1 MVIQAACPDPDVI
14 RDLLN
19 GNLPEAEQS
28 ELSSHFDLCP
38 SCQQQFDAEASGPQ
52 FLGDVARLCCDT
64 DWPHNTPTL
73 DRLIRDMPQQLS
85 DAADEASVA
94 TWSTEAVSDFLDTSE
109 NADHL
114 GRLGSYEIVE
124 VIGRGGMGIVLRG
137 IDSRLNRVV
146 AIKVMAPELASNPN
160 ARRRFYREGQA
171 AAAVSHD
178 NVVTIHAV
186 DDHERLP
193 YLVMEFVAGESL
205 EECIRRAGSLPVES
219 ILRMGRQAALGL
231 AAAHEVGLVHR
242 DMKPANIL
250 LENGIQRVR
259 ITDFGLARATDDVS
273 MTQTGTVTGTPL
285 YMSPEQ
291 AGGEKIDHRS
301 DLFSLG
307 SVLYTM
313 CTGRPAFRAQTTLG
327 VIKRVCED
335 SPRPIREVNPDIPQW
350 LVDIIDRLMAKQPG
364 DRIQDAAEL
373 AELLGNH
380 LAHLQDPDNVPAPA
394 GVEATSSSRLR
405 TLKPLLLAV
414 LLIGAVGLGI
424 TEAAG
429 VTDVREFLGIVLR
442 LKTPEGTLVIEIEDP
457 DVEVSIDGSEVVL
470 AGITKKELRLKPGNY
485 QYRATRNG
493 EPAESEWV
501 TIERDG
507 KTVVRI
513 QRLPADTV
521 TGETPILPPT
531 VNTDEPFARHLW
543 VTMTLFDQKDH
554 LELAALCCSEILRL
568 YPDSEYG
575 DRANEKLDQLA
586 KLGQPAPNSPQE
598 EPSSRFWN
606 LVLSNEKQ
614 GRLDVALVL
623 CHHIMM
629 TYLDSPVH
637 AKAEQKY
644 QELEDTKKGA
654 EGLAELF
661 LMHSFAFKAEGNKKL
676 ADKMQQ
682 NILRDFPD
690 TFIAESI
697 RRRSASASP
706 DVPDGPPHRM
716 RKNRAEQ
723 KLPEEPYAAKSDSGE
738 ATSRSTTDGISL
750 LSPARIRR
758 FVPDEI
764 VPVWFGKWQF
774 KNIPEQLYGQNF
786 AFTSLDGGL
795 LEFDVSKVSG
805 RNLNQRIW
813 LLIPHQDWDGS
824 RTTSIPEDH
833 DPSLKFAT
841 RESMIAFGWSAWNDI
856 TSEHVAAH
864 PNQPTTE
871 MKWSVFYRDA
881 KPGEKYRVRTH
892 WKHTPM
898 LVWGSTQLDGVRVE
912 PQWDQRV
919 AVFEPGST
927 IPFGIGAHVF
937 TWHPFEWEWAA
948 PEFLIGRLYTKRNGY
963 QGVTRFRVDRD
974 QQVTIAMYEWGH
986 EHEGNPSGNWMPEL
1000 TSRRDLAQMGWKQAG
1015 EMKARHTNSELP
1027 AATWFIYTRACKAGE
1042 SFVLR
1047 NHKYQAPIVFSERK
1061 HRDTGPVDVKLS
1073 SLDQHAHRQREER
1086 LAKLVEEFNSLFKQK
1101 RYAESA
1107 TLAQQAMREFPMNPA
1122 VELMVDRAQFALKT
1136 GKLPTDNPADVP
1148 PEQLGANA
1156 QPPKNKA
1163 YAGSIQLDASK
1174 VKTQIADRVGKPGV
1188 YGTIGS
1194 AGRNTEQA
1202 IQFFR
1207 QKADELKDGY
1217 RKPVRLDGYSMLVG
1231 QIPVTTQPSDRFELE
1246 DFDRTGNQLRIVFR
1260 QHTTKSVLGSN
1271 AETMLRQEISQ
1282 YKELLK
1288 ELPPR
1293 PDHRILLLERAKGEL
1308 HLADLMPSGIAQDAL
1323 RKKVR
1328 SDIGH
1333 ARQAFKENIKKDQS
1347 SLSEYSTFI
1356 DPEKEPSQ
1364 HRKRNSLRIGLLT
1377 DELNLTRC
1385 TRQEA
1390 RTYVPGSEENQKL
1403 LKQAASEFETIHQK
1417 HRTQLGGLYA
1427 RLWQAKCLQEIGEF
1441 KAARDILELL
1451 TSYPDSASQIK
1462 TLQTRA
1468 TQFLL
1473 ITLVDGN
1480 LEKPTV
1486 AISLATK
1493 WLESADKQQRRSHA
1507 GLYIRWEL
1515 ARAMYAA
1522 ALEDRHDQAFPAASP
1537 AITTMALARR
1547 LRKMTHALIQSP
1559 DISHGP
1565 FQSHA
1570 EKLQRDLV
1578 ELYPDEVAGSL
1589 EPNRS
1594 LFFATPLPT
1603 LPPGVYE
1610 ATAEVRTV
1618 QDQQPADTDELN
1630 DKASSSFTIP
1640 NFEETIATAGT
1651 LTVPDADVD
1660 AAELKRSAVLAIVT
1674 KLVEDEA
1681 AGLQTSSPAD
1691 VDISELISR
1700 SGQLEDVAKI
1710 GLDAKKSELYLD
1722 ELRRA
1727 GKKWA
1732 MCAHLDHE
1740 NVDVKIHAAKAL
1752 AKLADPDT
1760 VAVLAVAAKRNAYGV
1775 MGSENATLHSIY
1787 QAELKRAL
1795 EAATR
1800 LKLTPSG
1807 LTLTYEHREETP
1819 PRTVVHRSELNP
1831 EMFRSETDFA
1841 RISQWL
1847 RNVYLAD
1854 SEISAVPAPEPEGA
1868 IPTAKTIYTGLV
1880 GRLSIRTLI
1889 SNGPGKPSTIKHVDP
1904 GYIFQ
1909 YPQGQFF
1916 HRDVLPLDQI
1926 DDRHFVVNLTG
1937 QLDVPRDMV
1946 VKIWH
1951 AGGGVSHDECGL
1963 YVDGTLLG
1971 VVGDDRDKH
1980 NIYEVPLLK
1989 GRHNVRWELSGGTF
2003 RTNILLFQNPETES
2017 FLPIINA
2024 GPESVRKASADRVV
2038 LIESSRTDWPVSAKP
2053 DWLPEFVAVP
2063 GAD

>member
-19 GNLPEAEQS
+19 GSLPEAEQA

-52 FLGDVARLCCDT
+52 FLGDVARLCRDT

-109 NADHL
+109 NTEHL

-146 AIKVMAPELASNPN
+146 AIKVLAPELASNPN

-205 EECIRRAGSLPVES
+205 EECIRRAGPLPVES

-335 SPRPIREVNPDIPQW
+335 TPRPIRDVNPDIPQW
-350 LVDIIDRLMAKQPG
+350 LADIIDRLMAKQPD

-380 LAHLQDPDNVPAPA
+380 LAHLQDPENVPAPA
-394 GVEATSSSRLR
+394 GTKPAPKQR
-405 TLKPLLLAV
+405 TLKSLILAV
-414 LLIGAVGLGI
+414 LLIGGVGLGI

-429 VTDVREFLGIVLR
+429 VTEVGKFLGIVLR

-457 DVEVSIDGSEVVL
+457 DVEVSVDGSEVVL
-470 AGITKKELRLKPGNY
+470 SGITKKELRLKPGKY
-485 QYRATRNG
+485 QYRATRKG
-493 EPAESEWV
+493 EPAESDWV

-513 QRLPADTV
+513 LQLPTEVPGAV
-521 TGETPILPPT
+521 TESPKTAARSAWAVDPETWTRNPEDLKSHRSDGRP
-531 VNTDEPFARHLW
+531 
-543 VTMTLFDQKDH
+543 
-554 LELAALCCSEILRL
+554 LAAPPE
-568 YPDSEYG
+568 
-575 DRANEKLDQLA
+575 
-586 KLGQPAPNSPQE
+586 
-598 EPSSRFWN
+598 
-606 LVLSNEKQ
+606 
-614 GRLDVALVL
+614 
-623 CHHIMM
+623 
-629 TYLDSPVH
+629 
-637 AKAEQKY
+637 
-644 QELEDTKKGA
+644 
-654 EGLAELF
+654 
-661 LMHSFAFKAEGNKKL
+661 
-676 ADKMQQ
+676 
-682 NILRDFPD
+682 DFPVG
-690 TFIAESI
+690 ESTD
-697 RRRSASASP
+697 R
-706 DVPDGPPHRM
+706 
-716 RKNRAEQ
+716 N
-723 KLPEEPYAAKSDSGE
+723 
-738 ATSRSTTDGISL
+738 STNGISL

-764 VPVWFGKWQF
+764 VPVWFGKWYF

-898 LVWGSTQLDGVRVE
+898 LVWGSTKLDNVTVE
-912 PQWDQRV
+912 PSWDQRI
-919 AVFEPGST
+919 AVFGRGASVPLGNGSS
-927 IPFGIGAHVF
+927 IFHEVPDH
-937 TWHPFEWEWAA
+937 
-948 PEFLIGRLYTKRNGY
+948 LIGRLYTKRNSYSGAA
-963 QGVTRFRVDRD
+963 RFVVQRD
-974 QQVTIAMYEWGH
+974 QKVTIAMYEWGH
-986 EHEGNPSGNWMPEL
+986 ENDGNPSGNWRHEL
-1000 TSRRDLAQMGWKQAG
+1000 TSREQMVQSGWREAG
-1015 EMKARHTNSELP
+1015 ELNARHTNRELP
-1027 AATWFIYTRACKAGE
+1027 DATWFLYTKDCEAGE
-1042 SFVLR
+1042 RFLLR
-1047 NHKYQAPIVFSERK
+1047 NHKYQAPIVFSEK
-1061 HRDTGPVDVKLS
+1061 TYFENGPIDLS
-1073 SLDQHAHRQREER
+1073 ELPLDRHARIQAEER
-1086 LAKLVEEFNSLFKQK
+1086 LAKLVEEFNTLFKQK

-1107 TLAQQAMREFPMNPA
+1107 TVARQAMREFPKNPA
-1122 VELMVDRAQFALKT
+1122 VELMTDRAQFGLKT
-1136 GKLPTDNPADVP
+1136 GITPTDIPADGP
-1148 PEQLGANA
+1148 LKPQEADA
-1156 QPPKNKA
+1156 ISPKNKA
-1163 YAGSIQLDASK
+1163 KAASILLDSSK
-1174 VKTQIADRVGKPGV
+1174 VKTQLADRIGKPGV
-1188 YGTIGS
+1188 YGTRGS
-1194 AGRNTEQA
+1194 VGQNAEQA

-1207 QKADELKDGY
+1207 HKSDELKDGY
-1217 RKPVRLDGYSMLVG
+1217 RKSVRLDGYSMLVG
-1231 QIPVTTQPSDRFELE
+1231 QIPVTTQPDDRFELE
-1246 DFDRTGNQLRIVFR
+1246 HFDRTGNQLRIAFRQNTKNTEFSAVTNQGDVFR
-1260 QHTTKSVLGSN
+1260 DAS
-1271 AETMLRQEISQ
+1271 AES
-1282 YKELLK
+1282 
-1288 ELPPR
+1288 
-1293 PDHRILLLERAKGEL
+1293 LLLSTLRMYGASIKKSLTDNERKKLLSDSQSEIAQ
-1308 HLADLMPSGIAQDAL
+1308 PSGQFLGTNLLSQVQIGRLL
-1323 RKKVR
+1323 RTLRPEVDLPDDLQFDSLIHIEQAR
-1328 SDIGH
+1328 AAMH
-1333 ARQAFKENIKKDQS
+1333 A
-1347 SLSEYSTFI
+1347 SLNW
-1356 DPEKEPSQ
+1356 
-1364 HRKRNSLRIGLLT
+1364 RKRRSQLRSTRQDFDKQKESLDLAAH
-1377 DELNLTRC
+1377 ELSIATRLPLC
-1385 TRQEA
+1385 TREEA
-1390 RTYVPGSEENQKL
+1390 FMYEIGSHQYTSL
-1403 LKQAASEFETIHQK
+1403 MRQAASEFEAVYRN
-1417 HRTQLGGLYA
+1417 HRSQFAGLHAQLIRARCLADVGDFEMARRICEEFPASPESPLNTPNIEFLHARAIQFLISSLIDGHLEEPSKAIELGGEWLSTA
-1427 RLWQAKCLQEIGEF
+1427 DEEMLKSVTA
-1441 KAARDILELL
+1441 
-1451 TSYPDSASQIK
+1451 SYIMWE
-1462 TLQTRA
+1462 QTRA
-1468 TQFLL
+1468 MYVASLPVGSDL
-1473 ITLVDGN
+1473 PL
-1480 LEKPTV
+1480 PT
-1486 AISLATK
+1486 
-1493 WLESADKQQRRSHA
+1493 
-1507 GLYIRWEL
+1507 
-1515 ARAMYAA
+1515 AA
-1522 ALEDRHDQAFPAASP
+1522 PAVVHD
-1537 AITTMALARR
+1537 ALARR
-1547 LRKMTHALIQSP
+1547 LRKMTRVLLRWPVITT
-1559 DISHGP
+1559 GP
-1565 FQSHA
+1565 FAEHA
-1570 EKLQRDLV
+1570 TALKAMLNHAF
-1578 ELYPDEVAGSL
+1578 PDEVAVSQN
-1589 EPNRS
+1589 PDRS
-1594 LFFATPLPT
+1594 LYFETPLPT
-1603 LPPGVYE
+1603 LPPGTYE
-1610 ATAEVRTV
+1610 IAASVRV
-1618 QDQQPADTDELN
+1618 LPHPASVKLN
-1630 DKASSSFTIP
+1630 DLLVPISTAPDPVGSPTTPSL
-1640 NFEETIATAGT
+1640 EESAAITGK
-1651 LTVPDADVD
+1651 LTVPGSDAD
-1660 AAELKRSAVLAIVT
+1660 AAELKRLAVLAIVT
-1674 KLVEDEA
+1674 KPASNDAFELK
-1681 AGLQTSSPAD
+1681 TSSSTE

-1700 SGQLEDVAKI
+1700 SGQLEDVAKMDR
-1710 GLDAKKSELYLD
+1710 DAKKSELYLD

-1760 VAVLAVAAKRNAYGV
+1760 VAVLAIAAKRNAYGV

-1787 QAELKRAL
+1787 QAELKLAL
-1795 EAATR
+1795 EGATG
-1800 LKLTPSG
+1800 LKLTPAG
-1807 LTLTYEHREETP
+1807 LFLTYKHTDEVP
-1819 PRTVVHRSELNP
+1819 PRTVVHHSELNP
-1831 EMFRSETDFA
+1831 DMFRSETDFA
-1841 RISQWL
+1841 RIDEWL

-1854 SEISAVPAPEPEGA
+1854 SEIPAVPAPEPEGT

-1916 HRDVLPLDQI
+1916 HRDVLPLEQI
-1926 DDRHFVVNLTG
+1926 NDRHFVVNLTG

-1971 VVGDDRDKH
+1971 VVGDDRNKH

-1989 GRHNVRWELSGGTF
+1989 GRHDIRWELSGGTF
-2003 RTNILLFQNPETES
+2003 RTNILLFKDPETERL
-2017 FLPIINA
+2017 LPITNA
-2024 GPESVRKASADRVV
+2024 GPESVRKDSEDRVV
-2038 LIESSRTDWPVSAKP
+2038 KIRSTRTDWPVSAKP
-2053 DWLPEFVAVP
+2053 DWLPKIVVTTETDPAATNA
-2063 GAD
+2063 GQ